1 MSNLYVM
8 RDYNGVE
15 GLNKLLNDFFHNQ
28 NDLVMAEI
36 GSFSGESA
44 SIFINS
50 NHFKTLYCIDPWKL
64 GYDERDEASFQ
75 AIEAERVFDEKFK
88 NEPRIVKIKKMSN
101 EAYKDIPD
109 ESLDFIYIDGC
120 HKYEN
125 VLEDL
130 TNFYPK
136 IKKGGFISGHD
147 LSDCWYGVIQ
157 AVMEYF
163 KRQPI
168 TVYQDSSWIYRK

>member
-1 MSNLYVM
+1 
-8 RDYNGVE
+8 
-15 GLNKLLNDFFHNQ
+15 
-28 NDLVMAEI
+28 
-36 GSFSGESA
+36 
-44 SIFINS
+44 
-50 NHFKTLYCIDPWKL
+50 L
-64 GYDERDEASFQ
+64 GYEERDEASFQ
-75 AIEAERVFDEKFK
+75 AIEAEQVFDEKFK

-147 LSDCWYGVIQ
+147 WNYYWDGVIQ